1 MRRNLCIEVKKIFFI
16 EYSFPSEKYLYLL
29 DFWKER
35 QPQGAALDQRFIK
48 LKKEG
53 KTLTFH
59 YFFFDKPL
67 MNANRFLSVHSLLIF
82 NFFLKFLND
91 CLTVISHVK

>member
-1 MRRNLCIEVKKIFFI
+1 MNIFFPNSLQSREEKPLYRGKKNFFI

-48 LKKEG
+48 LKKR
-53 KTLTFH
+53 KKNFNI
-59 YFFFDKPL
+59 PL
-67 MNANRFLSVHSLLIF
+67 FLF
-82 NFFLKFLND
+82 
-91 CLTVISHVK
+91 